1 MALTVEAL
9 ESFSG
14 FSEDDTFCFTD
25 IIETYLTKYSFRGIA
40 DMYVI
45 K

>member
-9 ESFSG
+9 KSFSD
-14 FSEDDTFCFTD
+14 FSEDHTFWFTD

-40 DMYVI
+40 DIYII